1 LILDT
6 AKKAGV
12 PIVLPILAVIAFAAM
27 FCLATFYPNI
37 GKTGGPEKTVENF
50 YLAYAGSDYEGMAE
64 NLSVFWSLQFLPQ
77 YGVNKPSELIEKR
90 PEIVKDTAEILSST
104 TTDID
109 TELKVKVLPE
119 YTQEWNNTAMVVY
132 AGLKDEEEMGR
143 EVALLVKEKED
154 FYIYIWMPIY
164 DEESIETLK
173 SEFSEFD
180 TYYSEILTN
189 DEW

>member
-1 LILDT
+1 MDT

-37 GKTGGPEKTVENF
+37 GKTGGPEKNVENF
-50 YLAYAGSDYEGMAE
+50 YAAYADSDHQGMAE

-77 YGVNKPSELIEKR
+77 YGGNKPSELIEKR
-90 PEIVKDTAEILSST
+90 PEIEKDTAEILSST
-104 TTDID
+104 TTDVD
-109 TELKVKVLPE
+109 TELKIKVLPE

-132 AGLKDEEEMGR
+132 AGFKDEEELGR
-143 EVALLVKEKED
+143 EVALLVKEKD
-154 FYIYIWMPIY
+154 SFYMYIWMPIY
-164 DEESIETLK
+164 DDESIEALK

-180 TYYSEILTN
+180 TYYSEVLTN